1 MVRRGDAGNAG
12 GDAGDAAPEQ
22 AAAAAVRPAKRAR
35 TAAPPSRKEMDA
47 SARLEQALVRVLKQP
62 LTLAWRLHT
71 VSR

>member
-1 MVRRGDAGNAG
+1 MGRRGEGDKAG

-47 SARLEQALVRVLKQP
+47 AARLEQSLVR
-62 LTLAWRLHT
+62 
-71 VSR
+71 